1 MNFVEILKANG
12 LTDEVIAKVS
22 ADMKANK
29 VYLASE
35 ENLDVRYNKLK
46 LESEANAAELQKS
59 QALIKDLQSGT
70 KANEELQSKIKEYE
84 SEIKEL
90 KANNEKQRLESA
102 LDRALIEAKVQDVD
116 YVKFKLKEK
125 GEELKLDENGK
136 LANVK
141 DILDGLKIQLPNQFS
156 STEKK
161 VDELKL
167 PTPQGE
173 KAVKDY
179 SKMTYAERVKLF
191 QEDRDT
197 FDAITKKNKLKEV

>member
-1 MNFVEILKANG
+1 MNFVEILKAKG
-12 LTDEVIAKVS
+12 LTDEAIAEVS
-22 ADMKANK
+22 AEMKANK

-46 LESEANAAELQKS
+46 LESEANVAELQKS
-59 QALIKDLQSGT
+59 QALIKELQSGT
-70 KANEELQSKIKEYE
+70 KANEELQGKIKEYE

-90 KANNEKQRLESA
+90 KATAEKQRLESA

-141 DILDGLKIQLPNQFS
+141 DILDGLKIQLPNQFTA
-156 STEKK
+156 TEKK

-167 PTPQGE
+167 PTPQDE
-173 KAVKDY
+173 KGAVKDY

-197 FDAITKKNKLKEV
+197 FDAITNK

>member
-1 MNFVEILKANG
+1 MNFVEILKAKG
-12 LTDEVIAKVS
+12 LTDEAIAEVS
-22 ADMKANK
+22 AEMKTNK
-29 VYLASE
+29 IFLASE

-46 LESEANAAELQKS
+46 LESEANVAELQKS

-70 KANEELQSKIKEYE
+70 KANEELQGKIKTYE

-90 KANNEKQRLESA
+90 KEAAEKQRVESA

-136 LANVK
+136 LSNVHN
-141 DILDGLKIQLPNQFS
+141 ILEGLKIQLPNQF
-156 STEKK
+156 TATDKK

-173 KAVKDY
+173 KGAAKDY

-197 FDAITKKNKLKEV
+197 FDAITANKK

>member
-12 LTDEVIAKVS
+12 LTDEAIAKVS

-70 KANEELQSKIKEYE
+70 KANEELQGKIKEYE

-90 KANNEKQRLESA
+90 KANNEKQKLESA

-141 DILDGLKIQLPNQFS
+141 DILDGLKIQLPNQF
-156 STEKK
+156 TATDKK

-173 KAVKDY
+173 KEAAKDY

-197 FDAITKKNKLKEV
+197 FDAITANNKN